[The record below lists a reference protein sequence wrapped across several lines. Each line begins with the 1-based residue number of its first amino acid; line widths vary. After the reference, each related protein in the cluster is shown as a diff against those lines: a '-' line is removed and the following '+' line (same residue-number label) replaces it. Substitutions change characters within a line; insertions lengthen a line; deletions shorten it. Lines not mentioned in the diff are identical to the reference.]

1 MDKWCKGRLVVI
13 SVYVSNMFPWSS
25 FELPF
30 TIWYSCVLLLSVSSV
45 YTGAPWRWPQI
56 TDETHSSGSVHGR
69 TQYDGAGQLKC
80 DSTRAE
86 TRLRLSA
93 KWTSPFKSAGC
104 QFSRLLAADVRAL
117 AVIMLDT
124 PFSEVVRRVLA
135 THSIRQFPLHFS
147 SHASHFNWRLITP
160 YLCE

>member
-30 TIWYSCVLLLSVSSV
+30 TIWYSCVLLLSVSTV
-45 YTGAPWRWPQI
+45 YTGAPWRWLQI

-80 DSTRAE
+80 DGTRAE
-86 TRLRLSA
+86 TRFRLSA
-93 KWTSPFKSAGC
+93 KWMSPFKSAGVSV
-104 QFSRLLAADVRAL
+104 QSTAGSRRARIGGNNAGYTIFSGSAKG
-117 AVIMLDT
+117 T
-124 PFSEVVRRVLA
+124 GY
-135 THSIRQFPLHFS
+135 PLHS
-147 SHASHFNWRLITP
+147 PVSPSLLRPCITT
-160 YLCE
+160 CHHISTGG